1 MAVGANTISSLNTC
15 VNFKTFILLHAYV
28 PFSAWTLFRTEM
40 LILSSDKKLSEVFNL
55 LCAACPTFSCYLT
68 SFITSNG
75 SFLTKHTLSTI
86 FYPSSHT
93 TLLESTFNELFALT
107 ASSVGLPQPGLHW
120 PLGFRGEHEPWGCVA
135 WWLLFYLGTRNTQ
148 SWVDGGDLESKWGSK
163 MNTDVDID
171 ATTSRLKFDP
181 FADDING

>member
-1 MAVGANTISSLNTC
+1 MRTFPSLPE
-15 VNFKTFILLHAYV
+15 H
-28 PFSAWTLFRTEM
+28 FSEQKCWFCLQIKNYPKYSIYYAQHVLR
-40 LILSSDKKLSEVFNL
+40 
-55 LCAACPTFSCYLT
+55 FSCYLT